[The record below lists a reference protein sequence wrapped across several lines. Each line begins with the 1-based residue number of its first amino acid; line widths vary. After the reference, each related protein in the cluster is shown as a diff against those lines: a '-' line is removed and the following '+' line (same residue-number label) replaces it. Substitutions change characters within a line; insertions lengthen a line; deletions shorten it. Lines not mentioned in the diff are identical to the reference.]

1 MAHHHS
7 TQHTDTYQYH
17 NIKSMTL
24 ISSFALTIFLFT
36 ITTPLSWTP
45 IAIFVLLACKLIC
58 FTHAILPQTSP
69 GTILASASPPIDV
82 FLLHEY
88 HKVDPPRQCFP
99 GLSLICHCLDCL
111 CCRMCA
117 ILFFHRSAFAPCSFS
132 NCWLITMCP

>member
-1 MAHHHS
+1 
-7 TQHTDTYQYH
+7 
-17 NIKSMTL
+17 MTL

-117 ILFFHRSAFAPCSFS
+117 ILFFTGVPSRHVASPIVGYESQNNVNSVWKRRALSTA
-132 NCWLITMCP
+132 

>member
-99 GLSLICHCLDCL
+99 WFKFNLPLLGLFMLSNVCHF
-111 CCRMCA
+111 
-117 ILFFHRSAFAPCSFS
+117 IFHRSAFAPCSFP
-132 NCWLITMCP
+132 NCWL